1 MFTVLLLGKMFPIE
15 DFRKGGMTMHVRSI
29 MMGILV
35 VSITLA
41 GCNTNLEAADDDPN
55 ATTNETNEA
64 ANDKQPNEA
73 AGTSSESNVEQSHN
87 DDNSA
92 ANESNRNND
101 DNSSKQRS
109 IPDELEKHTFNT
121 SEEAANYMEGYRN
134 IKQTNIDLG
143 FGIEGSRDAGAGHQY
158 ISWNE
163 GRWFIGLDYP
173 TDTQYVTEK
182 YPNNTALAKQ
192 MVSYLESHYLPA
204 PQDKGVIKVRGFKD
218 SPQVKIQWQVDKVV
232 YEINSDKNNPIEAIQ
247 KAIDAGKSL

>member
-1 MFTVLLLGKMFPIE
+1 
-15 DFRKGGMTMHVRSI
+15 MHVRSI

-55 ATTNETNEA
+55 ATTNET
-64 ANDKQPNEA
+64 NEA

-143 FGIEGSRDAGAGHQY
+143 FGI
-158 ISWNE
+158 
-163 GRWFIGLDYP
+163 
-173 TDTQYVTEK
+173 
-182 YPNNTALAKQ
+182 
-192 MVSYLESHYLPA
+192 
-204 PQDKGVIKVRGFKD
+204 
-218 SPQVKIQWQVDKVV
+218 
-232 YEINSDKNNPIEAIQ
+232 
-247 KAIDAGKSL
+247 